1 MCASFCFSSDGVFVS
16 SSSLKDVSL
25 DVEFWI
31 DVFCFGPSTVY
42 FHGLL
47 PPLFLVE
54 ESGDTPT
61 ITPCM
66 SFFVFSWLLSRFSLV
81 ISILTVMC
89 LAVVFSVQLT
99 LEELG
104 LELCRC
110 TYRQV
115 FLTSKYFRAPWSV
128 AGWICGCRGTSHLED
143 RL

>member
-1 MCASFCFSSDGVFVS
+1 MCAFFCFLSDGVFVS

-31 DVFCFGPSTVY
+31 DVFSFGASTVY

-61 ITPCM
+61 ITPCIP
-66 SFFVFSWLLSRFSLV
+66 FFVFSWLLSRFSLV

-89 LAVVFSVQLT
+89 LVVVF
-99 LEELG
+99 
-104 LELCRC
+104 
-110 TYRQV
+110 
-115 FLTSKYFRAPWSV
+115 
-128 AGWICGCRGTSHLED
+128 
-143 RL
+143 

>member
-1 MCASFCFSSDGVFVS
+1 MCASCCFSSDGVFVS

-25 DVEFWI
+25 DVELWI

-66 SFFVFSWLLSRFSLV
+66 SFFVFSWLLSRVSLV

-89 LAVVFSVQLT
+89 LAVVF
-99 LEELG
+99 
-104 LELCRC
+104 
-110 TYRQV
+110 
-115 FLTSKYFRAPWSV
+115 
-128 AGWICGCRGTSHLED
+128 
-143 RL
+143 